1 MMSNKYEDLGFKEV
15 SLKNL
20 KGLLKVLGIDAT
32 PQKLLSVNYVSSE
45 GRKLVLD
52 LAFLDTE
59 DIIHHIEFQS
69 QKPTLEDM
77 VRFFEYDAALMR
89 QYKKAV
95 RTYIVTTA
103 NVLNPIRR
111 SPMHNC
117 CDPTPKF
124 INFIDF
130 NGDEILN
137 RISDKVENNLDL
149 TDKEQAE
156 LSLIAFFKTKN
167 DLNTQLMK
175 AAKIAASISRD
186 KPYGED
192 ICIIQKFFADK
203 FAENCNEIY
212 EVLTMRSKVIQE
224 RYERI
229 KNEGKKEGKK
239 EGNLQRAKKTAEKML
254 NDGFSTEDIMK
265 YTNLTNEQINYL

>member
-1 MMSNKYEDLGFKEV
+1 MSNKYIDLGFKEV

-32 PQKLLSVNYVSSE
+32 PQKLVSVNYVGAT

-52 LAFLDTE
+52 LAFLDT
-59 DIIHHIEFQS
+59 DNIIHHIEFQS
-69 QKPTLEDM
+69 RKPTLEDM

-89 QYKKAV
+89 QYKKEV
-95 RTYIVTTA
+95 RTYIVTIA
-103 NVLNPIRR
+103 NVLNPVRR
-111 SPMHNC
+111 NPMHNWR
-117 CDPTPKF
+117 DPTPRF

-130 NGDEILN
+130 DGDEILN

-167 DLNTQLMK
+167 DIETQLMK
-175 AAKIAASISRD
+175 AAKIAANISRD

-192 ICIIQKFFADK
+192 VCIIQKFFADK
-203 FAENCNEIY
+203 FVKNSNQIY
-212 EVLTMRSKVIQE
+212 EVLIMRSQVLQE

-229 KNEGKKEGKK
+229 KNEGIR
-239 EGNLQRAKKTAEKML
+239 EGNLQTAKKML
-254 NDGFSTEDIMK
+254 NKGFAIEDIIEC
-265 YTNLTNEQINYL
+265 TGLTNEQINSL

>member
-1 MMSNKYEDLGFKEV
+1 MSNKYIDLGFKEI

-32 PQKLLSVNYVSSE
+32 PKKLVSVNYVGSE
-45 GRKLVLD
+45 GRKMILD
-52 LAFLDTE
+52 LAFLDT
-59 DIIHHIEFQS
+59 DNIIHHIEFQS
-69 QKPTLEDM
+69 RKPTLEDM

-89 QYKKAV
+89 QYKTEV

-103 NVLNPIRR
+103 NVLNPIKRN
-111 SPMHNC
+111 PMHNWR
-117 CDPTPKF
+117 DPTPRF

-130 NGDEILN
+130 DGDEILN

-167 DLNTQLMK
+167 DIETQLMK
-175 AAKIAASISRD
+175 AAKIAASISWE

-203 FAENCNEIY
+203 FAENSNQIY
-212 EVLTMRSKVIQE
+212 EVLIVRSKAIQE

-229 KNEGKKEGKK
+229 KNEGKEEGIKEGIIKGK
-239 EGNLQRAKKTAEKML
+239 VNVGRNML
-254 NDGFSTEDIMK
+254 NEGFSIEDIMK
-265 YTNLTNEQINYL
+265 ITNLTNEQINSL

>member
-1 MMSNKYEDLGFKEV
+1 MSNKYIDLGFKEV

-32 PQKLLSVNYVSSE
+32 PQKLVSVNYVGAT

-52 LAFLDTE
+52 LAFLDTD

-69 QKPTLEDM
+69 RKPTLEDM

-89 QYKKAV
+89 QYKKEV

-103 NVLNPIRR
+103 DVLNPVRHN
-111 SPMHNC
+111 PMHNWR
-117 CDPTPKF
+117 DPTPRF

-130 NGDEILN
+130 DGDEILN
-137 RISDKVENNLDL
+137 KISDKVENNLDL

-167 DLNTQLMK
+167 DLDTQLMK
-175 AAKIAASISRD
+175 AAKIAASISLE
-186 KPYGED
+186 KSYGED

-203 FAENCNEIY
+203 FVKNSNQIY
-212 EVLTMRSKVIQE
+212 EVLIVRSKAIQE

-229 KNEGKKEGKK
+229 KNEGKEEGKLDI
-239 EGNLQRAKKTAEKML
+239 GRNML
-254 NDGFSTEDIMK
+254 NEGFSIETIMK
-265 YTNLTNEQINYL
+265 ITNLTNEQINLL